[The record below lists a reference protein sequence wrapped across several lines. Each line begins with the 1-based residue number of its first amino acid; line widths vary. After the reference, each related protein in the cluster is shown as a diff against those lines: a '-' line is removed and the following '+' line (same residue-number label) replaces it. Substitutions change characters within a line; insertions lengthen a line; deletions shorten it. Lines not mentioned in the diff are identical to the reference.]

1 MLVTDYARQN
11 KTYRYGDKNLSKV
24 KNKGI
29 KAGQRH
35 CSRSANNN
43 SGQVFIQNETR
54 RHNVLQYKNLIKVN
68 DKTSK
73 QGMKTAKRYHQ
84 KDTGT
89 MLRRYSGGFIAN
101 PKHGPHTAPVLHFS
115 ILNRQMLEIL
125 TLCKGSKICPMLLE

>member
-35 CSRSANNN
+35 CFRSVNND

-54 RHNVLQYKNLIKVN
+54 NHNVPLYKNLIKVN
-68 DKTSK
+68 GKTSE
-73 QGMKTAKRYHQ
+73 QGMKTAKCYQQ

-101 PKHGPHTAPVLHFS
+101 PKHAPHTAPVLHFS
-115 ILNRQMLEIL
+115 IPNRQILEIL
-125 TLCKGSKICPMLLE
+125 TSCKGSEICPKLLE